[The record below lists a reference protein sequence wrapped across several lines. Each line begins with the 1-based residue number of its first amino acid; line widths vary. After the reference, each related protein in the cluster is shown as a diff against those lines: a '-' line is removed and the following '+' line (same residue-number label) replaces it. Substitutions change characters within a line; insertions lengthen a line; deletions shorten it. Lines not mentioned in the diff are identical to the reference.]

1 MSIFSH
7 TVHWVRDIAPHR
19 IAVSCC
25 PDGDHRLPAQ
35 VRAWKA
41 VGVDVVVSLLEAHEQ
56 TLYGVEA
63 EARLCAS
70 SDLMFRSFPICDHDV
85 PESADA
91 FAHFVR
97 DVHREVVEGR
107 TVLVHCMAGIGRT
120 GLMTSGLL
128 FLLGVPRAAIGE
140 ILHRSRG
147 FAMPETI
154 EQRRWLEGFYEVLA
168 ASR

>member
-1 MSIFSH
+1 MSIF
-7 TVHWVRDIAPHR
+7 TTQVHWVCDIAPHR

-25 PDGDHRLPAQ
+25 PDGDHRLAAQ

-41 VGVDVVVSLLEAHEQ
+41 EGVDVVVSLLEPPEQ

-70 SDLMFRSFPICDHDV
+70 SDLTFRSFPIRDHDV
-85 PESADA
+85 PDAADA
-91 FAHFVR
+91 FSDFVR
-97 DVHREVVEGR
+97 DVHREVIARR

-128 FLLGVPRAAIGE
+128 FLLGVPRASIGE

-147 FAMPETI
+147 FAMPETV
-154 EQRRWLEGFYEVLA
+154 QQQRWLDAFYEVLA
-168 ASR
+168 TPR

>member
-1 MSIFSH
+1 MSLF
-7 TVHWVRDIAPHR
+7 TRELHWVCDIAPHR

-41 VGVDVVVSLLEAHEQ
+41 EGVDVVVSLLEAHEQ

-70 SDLMFRSFPICDHDV
+70 SDLTFRAFPITDHDV

-91 FAHFVR
+91 FAAFVR
-97 DVHREVVEGR
+97 EIHREVVEGR

-120 GLMTSGLL
+120 GLLTSGVL
-128 FLLGVPRAAIGE
+128 FLLGVPRASIAG
-140 ILHRSRG
+140 ILQRSRG
-147 FAMPETI
+147 FAMPETTA
-154 EQRRWLEGFYEVLA
+154 QRRWLDAFYDVLA
-168 ASR
+168 ASH